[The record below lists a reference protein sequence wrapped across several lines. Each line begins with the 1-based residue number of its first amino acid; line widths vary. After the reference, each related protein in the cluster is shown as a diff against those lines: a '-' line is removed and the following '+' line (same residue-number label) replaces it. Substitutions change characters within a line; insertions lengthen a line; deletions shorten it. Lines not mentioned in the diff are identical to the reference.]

1 MNDANEERA
10 RQVSR
15 STRLV
20 ARIILVGLLIAGIIA
35 FVTSSFGQ
43 NTLLICCGGGLL
55 LALIGIISERGMR
68 R

>member
-1 MNDANEERA
+1 MNDAEEKRA

-15 STRLV
+15 STRLI
-20 ARIILVGLLIAGIIA
+20 ARLILAALLIAGIIA

-55 LALIGIISERGMR
+55 LVVIGIISERGMR